1 MLNVIGTVR
10 QLFAEAGKRL
20 DYAQDLIKIMEPLYA
35 PAAKKFAFL
44 NKEPLRS
51 LMAVAG
57 LKDKRYRFCL
67 DWYDLTKSIP
77 LGDMT
82 DQDGQTRFVW
92 LVVDP
97 EQMKRGRAELTR
109 FLTEATPSD
118 AQSRVLILMP

>member
-1 MLNVIGTVR
+1 MLNVIGAVSKM
-10 QLFAEAGKRL
+10 FAEAGKRL
-20 DYAQDLIKIMEPLYA
+20 DYAQDLLKLMEPFYA

-44 NKEPLRS
+44 NKEPFRT

-77 LGDMT
+77 LGDMV
-82 DQDGQTRFVW
+82 DQDGRTRFVW

-97 EQMKRGRAELTR
+97 EQMKRGRAELVR

-118 AQSRVLILMP
+118 AQDRLLILMP